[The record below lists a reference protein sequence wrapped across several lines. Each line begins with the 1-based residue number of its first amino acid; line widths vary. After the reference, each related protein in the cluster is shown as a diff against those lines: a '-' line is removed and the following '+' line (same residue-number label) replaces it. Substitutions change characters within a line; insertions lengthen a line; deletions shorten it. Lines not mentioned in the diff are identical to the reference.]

1 MRSCYKICNFKKYH
15 SFQNLPVSNEKQ
27 LCKRGKR
34 DKSKINY
41 SLLYMQLQ
49 SQIYISI
56 AGVVDTVLKK
66 GAYWSEIS

>member
-1 MRSCYKICNFKKYH
+1 MRSYYEIENFKKYH
-15 SFQNLPVSNEKQ
+15 GVRNLPVSNEKQ
-27 LCKRGKR
+27 LCKTGKT
-34 DKSKINY
+34 DKGKINY

-66 GAYWSEIS
+66 AAYWSK

>member
-15 SFQNLPVSNEKQ
+15 SFKNLPVSNEKQ

-49 SQIYISI
+49 SQICISI
-56 AGVVDTVLKK
+56 AGVVDADLKK
-66 GAYWSEIS
+66 GAYWSKIS